1 MNAFD
6 KQPDKF
12 EDELDELRDKL
23 LVADANY
30 ENATTISELHAADAE
45 CKRLRAEIQAR
56 LQKLRIFKMD
66 VKDGSAPTKSIEPR
80 KKAKATGE

>member
-23 LVADANY
+23 LVAEANY

-45 CKRLRAEIQAR
+45 CKRL
-56 LQKLRIFKMD
+56 
-66 VKDGSAPTKSIEPR
+66 
-80 KKAKATGE
+80 